1 MHNTFQSFSK
11 PKCPPQLS
19 YISCTLKAGPR
30 TPPPAQTCPRSRQEV
45 TNQGESAIDPMVET
59 WGICVHCVFAEASC
73 DFGATRS
80 SAANSMSQLVAACVL
95 W

>member
-1 MHNTFQSFSK
+1 MHPHHPN
-11 PKCPPQLS
+11 
-19 YISCTLKAGPR
+19 
-30 TPPPAQTCPRSRQEV
+30 PPAQTCPLSRQEV
-45 TNQGESAIDPMVET
+45 TNQGDSAIDPMVET
-59 WGICVHCVFAEASC
+59 WGFVCIVFAEASC